1 VEFQLYEISQTGKS
15 ECLLTR
21 TVGSGQWTLLLGMGS
36 RFQVI
41 TSLKERVMKTW
52 LGVGISRRGRIW
64 GEGVGV

>member
-1 VEFQLYEISQTGKS
+1 
-15 ECLLTR
+15 
-21 TVGSGQWTLLLGMGS
+21 VGSGQWTLLLGMGS